1 MLMLLPKR
9 FIRLLSPLL
18 KVRNSIIF
26 ICLTPNPK
34 GEHLK
39 IIELRN
45 TPFGGKG
52 VKNFPEQTRYLNI
65 VTSYL

>member
-18 KVRNSIIF
+18 KVGNSIIF
-26 ICLTPNPK
+26 ICLTPNPPIG

-52 VKNFPEQTRYLNI
+52 VKNFSEQTRY
-65 VTSYL
+65 